1 MTTYRVSFFNDLVNC
16 YGRAAQVWQRT
27 IEIHRARSEDR
38 ALEAAKRRFARA
50 EKVACWDLRA
60 RRFEV
65 EAIEEAPAP
74 RGRRR
79 KAPR

>member
-16 YGRAAQVWQRT
+16 YGTAAPVWQRT

-50 EKVACWDLRA
+50 EKVGCWDLRA
-60 RRFEV
+60 RRFEL
-65 EAIEEAPAP
+65 ERIEEPAPAA
-74 RGRRR
+74 GRRR
-79 KAPR
+79 RRP

>member
-16 YGRAAQVWQRT
+16 YGIATRVWQRT
-27 IEIHRARSEDR
+27 IEIHRARSDDR

-50 EKVACWDLRA
+50 EKVGCWDLRA

-65 EAIEEAPAP
+65 EKIEEPAPARP
-74 RGRRR
+74 RRR
-79 KAPR
+79 SAPR